1 MNEQQFQQ
9 LLRMYGGSS
18 SVGMGGGVPPPGGGG
33 GGTSGYPG
41 AYPATDRFLQGINDF
56 TNGPRSGMGL
66 MPGYRGNVLSTDRP
80 LPGELPNPRNYPGKN
95 YYPPPTGVPVEQL
108 AYPPQSSS
116 VSPYQDNTAPWV
128 EPTPIGPSGGYLPPH
143 EAVPYYPDIPG
154 QVQLI
159 TENNPLP
166 DLWNGN
172 NMDLGPGLPPSPDF
186 GPSDLYLPNDY
197 GPATVMQ
204 PSGTPGGYNPG
215 IYDPGSYTP
224 FTDFGGGG
232 GYNAPIYDPN
242 SYTGFTDFSGG
253 GPGNYVPPGS
263 DMYSGGF
270 DVTSP
275 SATGVNDFT
284 QPIPT
289 DYVSDPFGGGGGNNF
304 NYPYYVD
311 DFSGGGGGN
320 APTAAPGAAFD
331 VNASAPNEFA
341 PNSGPSMP
349 FIDPNDP
356 NNNLVRGGVSG
367 PLYPTSQ
374 DVFPQPSMMDE
385 LGRPT
390 DWQGAGQFMKD
401 AAGNLVNA
409 AGQIV
414 ATAAQVAK
422 GIGGAIAGIPGTV
435 GNIGGAIANNIMND
449 PGWSDPNYLASMG
462 YTPGAGTGSWWPG
475 QASNTNFG
483 AGGEGGSFF
492 GGTMNLNPMGGDISG
507 SNNPFGAG
515 QVGRSSVGPPQ
526 GGGGPPMWGPFMA
539 NSLGGN
545 SRGMMLAD
553 RIRQAIIAGT
563 YRPPPFGGPVYK
575 YPSPVLQ
582 RAGMQMARNMG
593 MVRTSGHFGGAMS
606 FAPPGASAVNW
617 PLIGQSMRDFYAN
630 RSREDVMGAAIG
642 VGTRGFGTPH
652 AHTPQTSPT

>member
-18 SVGMGGGVPPPGGGG
+18 SASAAPAPGGGMPAG
-33 GGTSGYPG
+33 QQFPQGRLQQNISDFTSGGRPTNALQPG
-41 AYPATDRFLQGINDF
+41 FMYGQ
-56 TNGPRSGMGL
+56 
-66 MPGYRGNVLSTDRP
+66 NVMSTDQPTMRERGYMRVPEGNYQMRDQFMARP
-80 LPGELPNPRNYPGKN
+80 QTSN
-95 YYPPPTGVPVEQL
+95 
-108 AYPPQSSS
+108 
-116 VSPYQDNTAPWV
+116 SPYQDTTAPWV

-341 PNSGPSMP
+341 PNAGPSMP

-526 GGGGPPMWGPFMA
+526 GGGGPPMYGP
-539 NSLGGN
+539 N
-545 SRGMMLAD
+545 
-553 RIRQAIIAGT
+553 
-563 YRPPPFGGPVYK
+563 
-575 YPSPVLQ
+575 
-582 RAGMQMARNMG
+582 
-593 MVRTSGHFGGAMS
+593 
-606 FAPPGASAVNW
+606 
-617 PLIGQSMRDFYAN
+617 
-630 RSREDVMGAAIG
+630 MGAAAWGGGIRG
-642 VGTRGFGTPH
+642 LPPIALSYLMKMKKGIYTTPENFGLMKHGMPSPWASQPLGSKMNPGWNWNTFHQGQVSLHDLLNNNPAYFNALVSARGGFRGQGAGNPGTGPVP
-652 AHTPQTSPT
+652 TPQMMHATSGKYSPT